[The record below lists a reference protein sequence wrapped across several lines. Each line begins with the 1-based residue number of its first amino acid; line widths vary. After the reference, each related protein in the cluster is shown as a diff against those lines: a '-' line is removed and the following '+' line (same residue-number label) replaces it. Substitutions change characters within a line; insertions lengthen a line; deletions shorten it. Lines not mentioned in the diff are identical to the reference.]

1 MPSRKEIIPKARHM
15 DWRVS
20 GSKHCRVGGGGGGGA
35 GPPPPP
41 PPGGGSSIPRRSGKA
56 QPPPDTKKASTKAGF
71 FNALVSRLFQTGSF
85 TQQGGFVGFF
95 PWEMFTTKV
104 TVCRGF
110 FVDWVQQI
118 QHLNQSVWTQVE
130 ELAYQQGQLF

>member
-1 MPSRKEIIPKARHM
+1 MASRKEIILKAGYIRHG
-15 DWRVS
+15 VS
-20 GSKHCRVGGGGGGGA
+20 GFKHCQVA
-35 GPPPPP
+35 AAPYPAYK
-41 PPGGGSSIPRRSGKA
+41 SSVPRRSGKA

-71 FNALVSRLFQTGSF
+71 FNARVSRLFQTGSF
-85 TQQGGFVGFF
+85 TQQRRFVGFF

-118 QHLNQSVWTQVE
+118 QHLNQAVRTQVE
-130 ELAYQQGQLF
+130 ELAHQQRQLF

>member
-1 MPSRKEIIPKARHM
+1 MICIAKEYISDLTERKCNSTRNAITQRDYSESEVHGLACKRF
-15 DWRVS
+15 
-20 GSKHCRVGGGGGGGA
+20 
-35 GPPPPP
+35 
-41 PPGGGSSIPRRSGKA
+41 
-56 QPPPDTKKASTKAGF
+56 QTKKASTKAGF